1 MVIKTRLVRL
11 ALLDAAIVAASLW
24 FVFSLRFEFDIPV
37 MYLHMLPYAILIHVT
52 VHTIC
57 FFGFRVYHSIWRY
70 TGIEEMVLLL
80 KVSALT
86 FAGVL
91 AANMLAHLIVPSYRL
106 PLSIYSAA
114 GYVFLGIA
122 GSRMI
127 SRLLGD
133 QFMRTK
139 EPLTE
144 GAKLL
149 IIGAGKAGI
158 LIAKDIKHSRFKF
171 MTPVAFVDDD
181 PAKQNLEI
189 MGLPIVGT
197 RSHIP
202 EAVKRMNI
210 DYIVIALPAASRQ
223 AVTDILEICK
233 STKAQ
238 IKLLPSMSDILN
250 GKMSVNMIREVSVND
265 LLGRAPVEING
276 KEIRESLEH
285 ETVLITG
292 AGGSIGSELCRQV
305 AMYKP
310 KELLLVGHG
319 ENSIYLIEGELRRL
333 FPSQSVHAI
342 IADIQDISRIES
354 VFHSY
359 RPTLVY
365 HAAAHKHVPLM
376 ETNPAEAIKNNVL
389 GTRNVAAASDKYGV
403 KRFILISSD
412 KAVNPT
418 SIMGATK
425 RIAEMIVHDMNLSS
439 KTAFAAVRFGN
450 VLGSRG
456 SVIPLFQKQI
466 EAGGPVTVT
475 HMDMVRYFM
484 TIPEAVQLV
493 IQASVLVQGGE
504 VFVLDMGKPVR
515 IYDLAKDLI
524 RLSGLEPEKDIPIVV
539 TGIRP
544 GEKLYEEL
552 LTEEEGLMVTTNDRI
567 MVSRPAN
574 IPRSEL
580 MMVLGIL
587 ENLTK
592 RYEVAAGSYQV
603 KKLLKQLVPSYLGVQ
618 EEPPSV
624 EPDRDRERERE
635 QRERVKVELHAGT

>member
-1 MVIKTRLVRL
+1 
-11 ALLDAAIVAASLW
+11 
-24 FVFSLRFEFDIPV
+24 
-37 MYLHMLPYAILIHVT
+37 
-52 VHTIC
+52 
-57 FFGFRVYHSIWRY
+57 
-70 TGIEEMVLLL
+70 
-80 KVSALT
+80 
-86 FAGVL
+86 
-91 AANMLAHLIVPSYRL
+91 
-106 PLSIYSAA
+106 
-114 GYVFLGIA
+114 
-122 GSRMI
+122 
-127 SRLLGD
+127 
-133 QFMRTK
+133 
-139 EPLTE
+139 
-144 GAKLL
+144 
-149 IIGAGKAGI
+149 
-158 LIAKDIKHSRFKF
+158 
-171 MTPVAFVDDD
+171 
-181 PAKQNLEI
+181 
-189 MGLPIVGT
+189 
-197 RSHIP
+197 
-202 EAVKRMNI
+202 
-210 DYIVIALPAASRQ
+210 
-223 AVTDILEICK
+223 
-233 STKAQ
+233 
-238 IKLLPSMSDILN
+238 MSDILN

>member
-1 MVIKTRLVRL
+1 MVIKTRLLRL
-11 ALLDAAIVAASLW
+11 ALLDAAIVGASLW
-24 FVFSLRFEFDIPV
+24 FVFSLRFDFDIPAL
-37 MYLHMLPYAILIHVT
+37 YLRMLPYAILIHVT
-52 VHTIC
+52 VHIVC

-70 TGIEEMVLLL
+70 TGLEEMVLLL

-91 AANMLAHLIVPSYRL
+91 AVNLSVHLFIPSYRL
-106 PLSIYSAA
+106 PLSVYSAA
-114 GYVFLGIA
+114 GYVFLGVA

-127 SRLLGD
+127 SRLQGD
-133 QFMRTK
+133 KFIKVK
-139 EPLTE
+139 EPLTS
-144 GAKLL
+144 GANLL
-149 IIGAGKAGI
+149 IVGAGKAGI
-158 LIAKDIKHSRFKF
+158 LVAKEIQHSRFKF
-171 MTPVAFVDDD
+171 MTPIAFVDDD
-181 PAKQNLEI
+181 PAKQSLEI
-189 MGLPIVGT
+189 MGLPIVGM
-197 RSHIP
+197 RNQIP
-202 EAVKRMNI
+202 EAVKRLNI
-210 DYIVIALPAASRQ
+210 DYIVIALPAASRN
-223 AVTDILEICK
+223 AVTDIIEICK
-233 STKAQ
+233 TTKAQ

-265 LLGRAPVEING
+265 LLGRAPVQINCM
-276 KEIRESLEH
+276 EIRESLEN

-305 AMYKP
+305 AAFKP
-310 KELLLVGHG
+310 KEILLVGHG
-319 ENSIYLIEGELRRL
+319 ENSIYQIENELRRL
-333 FPSQSVHAI
+333 YPNQAIHPI
-342 IADIQDISRIES
+342 IADIQDSLRIES

-376 ETNPAEAIKNNVL
+376 EMNPVEAIKNNVI
-389 GTRNVAAASDKYGV
+389 GTRNVAVASDKFGI

-418 SIMGATK
+418 SIMGTTK
-425 RIAEMIVHDMNLSS
+425 RIAEMIVHDLNVSS

-456 SVIPLFQKQI
+456 SVIPLFQRQI

-475 HMDMVRYFM
+475 HMEMVRYFM

-515 IYDLAKDLI
+515 IYDLARDLI
-524 RLSGLEPEKDIPIVV
+524 RLSGLEPDKDIPIVV

-567 MVSRPAN
+567 MVSRPTS

-580 MMVLGIL
+580 QMVLGIL

-592 RYEVAAGSYQV
+592 NYEQPAGNYQV
-603 KKLLKQLVPSYLGVQ
+603 KKLLKQIVPSYLGVQ
-618 EEPPSV
+618 EEQRPDV
-624 EPDRDRERERE
+624 ERERERE
-635 QRERVKVELHAGT
+635 LVKVGLHAGT